1 MDKIVLPRI
10 EIMACHGVEE
20 WEKTTPQPFLIN
32 VEMGLDLRQSA
43 ITGCIED
50 TVHYGE
56 IYAAVKDLAE
66 NSSYD
71 LIESLAQAIA
81 ELCLA
86 NDRVETV
93 TVAVEKTQARY
104 ADMCFPARVV
114 IERSR

>member
-10 EIMACHGVEE
+10 EIMACHGVED
-20 WEKTTPQPFLIN
+20 WEKTAPQPFLIS
-32 VEMGLDLRQSA
+32 VEMGLDLRKAA
-43 ITGCIED
+43 ITGRIED

-56 IYAAVKDLAE
+56 IYAAVKDFAE
-66 NSSYD
+66 NRSYD

-93 TVAVEKTQARY
+93 SVAVEKTQARY